1 MSHEERISA
10 QLNVRPTQVAAV
22 IALLDGGATL
32 PFIARYRKEATGS
45 LDEEQ
50 IRHIEAESARLR
62 ALDERR
68 AAVIASVTE
77 QGAMTPELAAQLAA
91 AETLHALEDLYAPY
105 KPKRRTRATI
115 ARERG
120 LGPLAD
126 LILAQPAT
134 RQAAAEPARPLVSWD
149 RDQIDRAAPLVSAY
163 SPE

>member
-1 MSHEERISA
+1 MTNDERITERISA
-10 QLNVRPTQVAAV
+10 QLNVRPSQVAAV

-50 IRHIEAESARLR
+50 IRHIEAESGRLR

-77 QGAMTPELAAQLAA
+77 QGAMTPELAAQLGA

-120 LGPLAD
+120 LGLSLIHISVVALLA
-126 LILAQPAT
+126 LRVAPSSVST
-134 RQAAAEPARPLVSWD
+134 RVEA
-149 RDQIDRAAPLVSAY
+149 
-163 SPE
+163 

>member
-1 MSHEERISA
+1 MTNDERITERISA
-10 QLNVRPTQVAAV
+10 QLNVRPSQVAAV

-50 IRHIEAESARLR
+50 IRHIEAESGRLR

-77 QGAMTPELAAQLAA
+77 QGAMTPELAAQLGA

-120 LGPLAD
+120 LGPCLLYTSSQSSTEVFRAM
-126 LILAQPAT
+126 AF
-134 RQAAAEPARPLVSWD
+134 RPPCSLCPSVPS
-149 RDQIDRAAPLVSAY
+149 V
-163 SPE
+163 